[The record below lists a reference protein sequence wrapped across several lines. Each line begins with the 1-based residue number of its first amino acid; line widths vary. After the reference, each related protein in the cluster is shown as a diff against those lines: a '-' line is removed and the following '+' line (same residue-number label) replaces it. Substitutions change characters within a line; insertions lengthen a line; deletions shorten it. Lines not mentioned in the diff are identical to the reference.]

1 MKKTVDCIIILT
13 ILMISSVCLAASAK
27 EIYFNGDKIIFNM
40 IAGWEEF
47 GM

>member
-27 EIYFNGDKIIFNM
+27 EIYLMVIEIIFNM